1 MHKYQNRFVAILMIW
16 LCTLLSGCL
25 NQHILDITVI
35 EKDGLVCDIKS
46 LTPITGIIISKN
58 KFGNIKERSH
68 YKNGIRHG
76 YYTQYY
82 PNGALKSHLNYQNGM
97 PTGTDRLYKATGQLI
112 LQYRYEKKRLTIE
125 SYYQNGK
132 RDTVEIYVNGLLDGK
147 YIRYFDDGQV
157 EVLASYKAGR
167 LNGLIK
173 SFNKNGKIL
182 SENNYLN
189 RKIVHYTFWKPQV

>member
-1 MHKYQNRFVAILMIW
+1 MIKYQNKYITILIIS

-25 NQHILDITVI
+25 DGYILDTKVI
-35 EKDGLVCDIKS
+35 EKSGVVYDKLSMI
-46 LTPITGIIISKN
+46 PITGIVVSKS
-58 KFGNIKERSH
+58 KFGTLKSRIH
-68 YKNGIRHG
+68 YKNGIMHG

-82 PNGALKSHLNYQNGM
+82 PNGALKSHLNYQNGI
-97 PTGTDRLYKATGQLI
+97 PTGIDRLYSATGQLI

-147 YIRYFDDGQV
+147 YIRYFDNGQI
-157 EVLASYKAGR
+157 EVLASYKEGK

-173 SFNKNGKIL
+173 SYNKNGKIL

-189 RKIVHYTFWKPQV
+189 GKIVHYTFWESQV